1 VASGPDLILLRGL
14 RGYGRHGVLPSER
27 ELGQPFVVDLA
38 LEVDTAAAGASDDLS
53 KTADYAALAEAVLA
67 VVEGESVALLERLA
81 QRIADAVLADAHV
94 RGVEVT
100 VHKPSAPVPVPFE
113 DIAVT
118 IRRTR
123 P

>member
-1 VASGPDLILLRGL
+1 MLRGL
-14 RGYGRHGVLPSER
+14 RGYGRHGVLASER
-27 ELGQPFVVDLA
+27 TLGQPFVVDLV
-38 LEVDTAAAGASDDLS
+38 LEVDTRAAGASDDLAQ
-53 KTADYAALAEAVLA
+53 TADYAAAAAAVLA
-67 VVEGESVALLERLA
+67 VVEGEPVALLERLA
-81 QRIADAVLADAHV
+81 QRIADTVLADARV
-94 RGVEVT
+94 SAVEVT